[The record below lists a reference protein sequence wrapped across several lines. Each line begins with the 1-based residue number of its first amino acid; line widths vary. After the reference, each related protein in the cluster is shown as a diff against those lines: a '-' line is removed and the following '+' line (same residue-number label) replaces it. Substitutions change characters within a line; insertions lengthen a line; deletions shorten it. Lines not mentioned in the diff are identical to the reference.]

1 MHNLVLIID
10 DSLTTRAILKVCLHR
25 AGMDCLLFADGRQAL
40 AALRDQPDLVPAV
53 VFLDI
58 GLPGMDGYHVAQAL
72 RRKAQ
77 LTQTAIVMLSG
88 RDGVLDRL
96 KARLAGANHYLAKPF
111 TRQTIL
117 ALISPYIA
125 HVPLKHASEGREGET
140 YAISGT

>member
-1 MHNLVLIID
+1 MHNFVLVID

-25 AGMDCLLFADGRQAL
+25 AGIDCLLFADGRQAL
-40 AALRDQPDLVPAV
+40 AALREHPDLVPAV

-58 GLPGMDGYHVAQAL
+58 GLPGMDGYRVAQAL

-96 KARLAGANHYLAKPF
+96 KGRLAGANHYLAKPF

-117 ALISPYIA
+117 SLVSPYIA
-125 HVPLKHASEGREGET
+125 HGPVEPAREGREGDI
-140 YAISGT
+140 YAISRT